1 MASQLQLIIR
11 QDQGREGVMPEENIS
26 MQMFGFVVKL
36 SSANEEKEKIRWSDE
51 HESDPEQGS
60 DD

>member
-1 MASQLQLIIR
+1 MAAQLQLIIR

-36 SSANEEKEKIRWSDE
+36 SSVNGEKEEIRWSDE

>member
-1 MASQLQLIIR
+1 MASQPRLIVQ
-11 QDQGREGVMPEENIS
+11 QDQGREGVMHEENIS

-36 SSANEEKEKIRWSDE
+36 SSVNGKKEKIRWSDE